1 MSKKILAV
9 NAGSSS
15 IKFKLYL
22 MPEERLLIT
31 GSVENIGQS
40 TSQISYKT
48 EKGKNTRLVPLKDH
62 SKAISHIIDVLMSS
76 GVINDKSEI
85 YGVGHRISHGGSY
98 YTQSV
103 EVNEDVKSKIDELSA
118 ISPLHNP
125 NGLLGIEAFEK
136 FLPNAKEVVT
146 FDTSFHQT
154 MPKKSYIYALPYEYY
169 QKYKIRRYGFHG
181 PSHEYVSQKARIIF
195 GNKNTT
201 KIISCH
207 LGNGSS
213 ITAIKD
219 GKSINTSM
227 GFSPLAGVAM
237 GTRSGDIDPNIIP
250 YLEELLNIDS
260 HEIRNILNKKSG
272 LYGLSGISND
282 VREIQ
287 AAAKSGN
294 KRAQLAIDVFVHS
307 IQQFIGAYTTD
318 LGGLDTLIFT
328 AGIGENSAYI
338 RELICQQLGYL
349 GVKVDEQK
357 NKNNELIIG
366 TDDSKVNVAV
376 IPTNEEIMIARDVI
390 NIVDK

>member
-169 QKYKIRRYGFHG
+169 RKYKIRRYGFHG

-237 GTRSGDIDPNIIP
+237 GTRSGDVDPNIIP

-338 RELICQQLGYL
+338 RELVCQQLGYL

>member
-48 EKGKNTRLVPLKDH
+48 EKGKNIRLVPLKDH
-62 SKAISHIIDVLMSS
+62 SEAISHIIDVLMSS

>member
-48 EKGKNTRLVPLKDH
+48 EKGKNTRLVPFKDH

-237 GTRSGDIDPNIIP
+237 GTRSGDVDPNIIP

>member
-169 QKYKIRRYGFHG
+169 RKYKIRRYGFHG

-237 GTRSGDIDPNIIP
+237 GTRSGDVDPNIIP

>member
-48 EKGKNTRLVPLKDH
+48 EKGKNIRLVPLKDH
-62 SKAISHIIDVLMSS
+62 SEAISHIIDVLMSS

-237 GTRSGDIDPNIIP
+237 GTRSGDVDPNIIP
-250 YLEELLNIDS
+250 YLEELLNINS

>member
-48 EKGKNTRLVPLKDH
+48 EKGKNIRLVPLKDH
-62 SKAISHIIDVLMSS
+62 SEAISHIIDVLMSS

-154 MPKKSYIYALPYEYY
+154 MPKRSYIYALPYEYY

-237 GTRSGDIDPNIIP
+237 GTRSGDVDPNIIP

>member
-22 MPEERLLIT
+22 MPEERSLIT

-48 EKGKNTRLVPLKDH
+48 EKGKNIRLVPLKDH
-62 SKAISHIIDVLMSS
+62 SEAISHIIDVLMSS

-237 GTRSGDIDPNIIP
+237 GTRSGDVDPNIIP

>member
-48 EKGKNTRLVPLKDH
+48 EKSKNIRLVPLKDH
-62 SKAISHIIDVLMSS
+62 SEAISHIIDVLMSS

-237 GTRSGDIDPNIIP
+237 GTRSGDVDPNIIP

>member
-48 EKGKNTRLVPLKDH
+48 EKGKNTRLVPLNDH

-169 QKYKIRRYGFHG
+169 RKYKIRRYGFHG

-237 GTRSGDIDPNIIP
+237 GTRSGDVDPNIIP

>member
-237 GTRSGDIDPNIIP
+237 GTRSGDVDPNIIP

>member
-1 MSKKILAV
+1 MSEKILAV

-22 MPEERLLIT
+22 MPEEKLLIT

-48 EKGKNTRLVPLKDH
+48 EKDKNTKLLPLADH
-62 SKAISHIIDVLMSS
+62 SEAIIHIINVLMSS

-103 EVNEDVKSKIDELSA
+103 EVTEDVKNKIDELSA

-154 MPKKSYIYALPYEYY
+154 MPEKSYIYALPYEYY

-181 PSHEYVSQKARIIF
+181 PSHEYVSQQARILF
-195 GNKNTT
+195 GDKSTS

-227 GFSPLAGVAM
+227 GFSPLAGVVM
-237 GTRSGDIDPNIIP
+237 GTRSGNVDPNIIP

-260 HEIRNILNKKSG
+260 HEIRNMLNKKSG

-282 VREIQ
+282 LREIQ
-287 AAAKSGN
+287 TSAESGN

-318 LGGLDTLIFT
+318 LNGLDTLIFT

-338 RELICQQLGYL
+338 RKLICQQLGYL

-357 NKNNELIIG
+357 NKNNDVNIG

-390 NIVDK
+390 NVVDK

>member
-62 SKAISHIIDVLMSS
+62 SEAISHIIDVLMSS

-103 EVNEDVKSKIDELSA
+103 EVDEDVKSKIDELSA

-181 PSHEYVSQKARIIF
+181 PSHEYVSQRARIIF

-237 GTRSGDIDPNIIP
+237 GTRSGDVDPNIIP
-250 YLEELLNIDS
+250 YLEEFLNIDS

-338 RELICQQLGYL
+338 RELVCQQLGYL

>member
-48 EKGKNTRLVPLKDH
+48 EKGKNIRLVPLKDH
-62 SKAISHIIDVLMSS
+62 SEAISHIIDVLMSS

-169 QKYKIRRYGFHG
+169 RKYKIRRYGFHG

-237 GTRSGDIDPNIIP
+237 GTRSGDVDPNIIP